1 MPVDVVPRM
10 VTDTAM
16 ASAVR
21 IIASDGSDEV
31 VAKAMAAALAVIK
44 DVEATCSRFDPASAL
59 SRVNAEGAG
68 EQQVPHALAAMVA
81 TALIGYRSTSGRFDP
96 RILRD
101 LEQLGYDRTFQ
112 QIGSAERPVNERSV
126 RGPWEPVVDLD
137 RNVVDLRD
145 EAIDL
150 GGVAKGAAA
159 DRALAA
165 MAACGVHGLVDIGGD
180 GAVSGPN
187 DADTPWSIGVED
199 PNGGS
204 EPVAV
209 FGLATGGYATSS
221 IRLRHWEAGGETV
234 HHLVDPATGR
244 SGGAGLRSVTIVA
257 PDGATAEVECKAA
270 FLAGLADIG
279 RHAADRSLA
288 CLWIDDQG
296 ALSWSAA
303 MADLLIWIRP

>member
-21 IIASDGSDEV
+21 IIASDGSD
-31 VAKAMAAALAVIK
+31 AAATAAMADALAVISV
-44 DVEATCSRFDPASAL
+44 VERTCSRFDPASDL
-59 SRVNAEGAG
+59 SRINAEGAG
-68 EQQVPHALAAMVA
+68 EQWVPHLLATMVA
-81 TALIGYRSTSGRFDP
+81 TALVGYRSTSGRFDP
-96 RILRD
+96 RVLRD

-112 QIGSAERPVNERSV
+112 EIGSAERPVLERSA

-137 RNVVDLRD
+137 RCVVDLRG

-159 DRALAA
+159 DHALQA
-165 MAACGVHGLVDIGGD
+165 MAARGVHGLIDIGGD
-180 GAVSGPN
+180 GAASGP
-187 DADTPWSIGVED
+187 DAAGAPWSIGVED

-209 FGLATGGYATSS
+209 FSISAGGYATSS

-234 HHLVDPATGR
+234 HHLVDPTTGR
-244 SGGAGLRSVTIVA
+244 SGGTGLRSVTIVA
-257 PDGATAEVECKAA
+257 ADGATAEVESKAA
-270 FLAGLADIG
+270 FLAGSTQIA

-296 ALSWSAA
+296 TLAWSAA
-303 MADLLIWIRP
+303 MADLLIWIRQ